1 LNSDKK
7 YDYIVAGMG
16 CAGLSLAMQ
25 LKRSSLNFSKVL
37 LIDKDLKNKNDRTW
51 CFWTKEK
58 NNWFDEIV
66 FKRWHKFSFKSN
78 SFEKEIILNP
88 YSYLMVKGIDFYE
101 FCLNEL
107 KTDSRFEIITD
118 EIKEIK
124 TKDNVAVLKTND
136 QTYSCDR
143 LFNSAFRTLNKK
155 ANHINYVQHF
165 KGWLIEAET
174 DSFNLD
180 CPVFMDFTV
189 EQHNDCRFVYVIPFS
204 KTKALI
210 EYTGFSEVGLNDDLY
225 DRELKNY
232 IQNTLNITSYKI
244 IETEKGDIP
253 MVESDFINPFGDRV
267 VNIGTSGGSSKPSTG
282 YTFYFIQKNTD
293 HIIRQLKTGSTKLIS
308 PKRKKR
314 FLLYDK
320 ILLEVLD
327 KKEISAKNVFTDL
340 FKKNKIKNL
349 LAFLN
354 EESSVSQD
362 LVVMNSV
369 SKKHFIKASLKKL
382 ISRPSKIL

>member
-1 LNSDKK
+1 
-7 YDYIVAGMG
+7 MG
-16 CAGLSLAMQ
+16 CAGLSLAIQ
-25 LKRSSLNFSKVL
+25 LKRSTLNFSKVL

-66 FKRWHKFSFKSN
+66 FKRWNKFSFKGDL
-78 SFEKEIILNP
+78 FEKEITLNP
-88 YSYLMVKGIDFYE
+88 YSYLMIKGIDFYD

-107 KTDSRFEIITD
+107 KNDSRFEILTD
-118 EIKEIK
+118 EIKEINSKDAFAILK
-124 TKDNVAVLKTND
+124 TKDH
-136 QTYSCDR
+136 TYSCNY

-165 KGWLIEAET
+165 KGWLVET
-174 DSFNLD
+174 EMDSFNMD
-180 CPVFMDFTV
+180 CPVFMDFSV
-189 EQHNDCRFVYVIPFS
+189 KQHNDCRFIYVIPFS

-210 EYTGFSEVGLNDDLY
+210 EYTGFSDTGLNDDFY
-225 DRELKNY
+225 DKELKNY
-232 IQNTLNITSYKI
+232 IQNTLNITTYKI

-267 VNIGTSGGSSKPSTG
+267 VNIGTAGGSSKPSTG
-282 YTFYFIQKNTD
+282 YTFYFIQKNTKY
-293 HIIRQLKTGSTKLIS
+293 IIHQLETGSSKLVS

-340 FKKNKIKNL
+340 FRKNKIKNL

-354 EESSVSQD
+354 EESSVAQD
-362 LVVMNSV
+362 LLIMNSV

-382 ISRPSKIL
+382 IK

>member
-1 LNSDKK
+1 
-7 YDYIVAGMG
+7 MG

-66 FKRWHKFSFKSN
+66 FKRWYKFLFKGDL
-78 SFEKEIILNP
+78 FEKEITLKP
-88 YSYLMVKGIDFYE
+88 YSYLMIKGIDFYD

-107 KTDSRFEIITD
+107 KNDSRFEILTD
-118 EIKEIK
+118 EIKEINSKDAFAILK
-124 TKDNVAVLKTND
+124 TKE
-136 QTYSCDR
+136 QTYSCNY
-143 LFNSAFRTLNKK
+143 LFNSAFRTLHKK
-155 ANHINYVQHF
+155 AHHINYVQHF
-165 KGWLIEAET
+165 KGWLVETET
-174 DSFNLD
+174 DSFNAD
-180 CPVFMDFTV
+180 CPVFMDFSV
-189 EQHNDCRFVYVIPFS
+189 EQHNDCRFIYVIPLS

-210 EYTGFSEVGLNDDLY
+210 EYTGFSDTGLNDDFY
-225 DRELKNY
+225 DKELKNY
-232 IQNTLNITSYKI
+232 IQNSLNITTYKI
-244 IETEKGDIP
+244 IEIEKGDIP

-267 VNIGTSGGSSKPSTG
+267 VNIGTAGGSSKPSTG
-282 YTFYFIQKNTD
+282 YTFYFIQKHTKY
-293 HIIRQLKTGSTKLIS
+293 IIHQLETGTSKLVS
-308 PKRKKR
+308 KKRKKR

-340 FKKNKIKNL
+340 FRKNKIKNL

-354 EESSVSQD
+354 EESSVAQD
-362 LVVMNSV
+362 LVIMNSV
-369 SKKHFIKASLKKL
+369 SKKHFIKAFLKKL
-382 ISRPSKIL
+382 IK

>member
-1 LNSDKK
+1 
-7 YDYIVAGMG
+7 MG
-16 CAGLSLAMQ
+16 CAGLSLAIQ

-66 FKRWHKFSFKSN
+66 FKRWNKFSFKGDL
-78 SFEKEIILNP
+78 FENEITLNP
-88 YSYLMVKGIDFYE
+88 YSYLMIKGIDFYD

-107 KTDSRFEIITD
+107 KNDSRFEILTD
-118 EIKEIK
+118 EIKEINSKDAFAILK
-124 TKDNVAVLKTND
+124 TKDH
-136 QTYSCDR
+136 TYSCNY

-165 KGWLIEAET
+165 KGWLVETET
-174 DSFNLD
+174 DSFNAD
-180 CPVFMDFTV
+180 CPVFMDFSIK
-189 EQHNDCRFVYVIPFS
+189 QHNDCRFVYVIPFS

-210 EYTGFSEVGLNDDLY
+210 EYTGFSDTGLNDDFY
-225 DRELKNY
+225 DKELKNY
-232 IQNTLNITSYKI
+232 IQNTLNITTYKI

-267 VNIGTSGGSSKPSTG
+267 VNIGTAGGSSKPSTG
-282 YTFYFIQKNTD
+282 YTFYFIQKNTKY
-293 HIIRQLKTGSTKLIS
+293 IIHQLETGSSKLVS

-340 FKKNKIKNL
+340 FRKNKIKNL

-354 EESSVSQD
+354 EESSVAQD
-362 LVVMNSV
+362 LLIMNSV

-382 ISRPSKIL
+382 IK

>member
-1 LNSDKK
+1 
-7 YDYIVAGMG
+7 MG

-58 NNWFDEIV
+58 NNWFDEFV
-66 FKRWHKFSFKSN
+66 YKRWYKFSFKGDL
-78 SFEKEIILNP
+78 FEKEITLNP
-88 YSYLMVKGIDFYE
+88 YSYLMIKGIDFYD

-107 KTDSRFEIITD
+107 KNDSRFEILTD
-118 EIKEIK
+118 EIKEINSKDAFAILK
-124 TKDNVAVLKTND
+124 TKE
-136 QTYSCDR
+136 QTYSCNY
-143 LFNSAFRTLNKK
+143 LFNSAFRTLHKK
-155 ANHINYVQHF
+155 AHHINYVQHF
-165 KGWLIEAET
+165 KGWLVETET
-174 DSFNLD
+174 DSFNAD
-180 CPVFMDFTV
+180 CPVFMDFSV
-189 EQHNDCRFVYVIPFS
+189 EQHNDCRFIYVIPLS

-210 EYTGFSEVGLNDDLY
+210 EYTGFSDTGLNDDFY
-225 DRELKNY
+225 DKELKNY
-232 IQNTLNITSYKI
+232 IQNSLNITTYKI
-244 IETEKGDIP
+244 IEIEKGDIP

-267 VNIGTSGGSSKPSTG
+267 VNIGTAGGSSKPSTG
-282 YTFYFIQKNTD
+282 YTFYFIQKNTKY
-293 HIIRQLKTGSTKLIS
+293 IIHQLETGSSKLVS

-340 FKKNKIKNL
+340 FRKNKIKNL

-354 EESSVSQD
+354 EESSVAQD
-362 LVVMNSV
+362 LVIMNSV
-369 SKKHFIKASLKKL
+369 SKKHFIKAFLKKL
-382 ISRPSKIL
+382 IK

>member
-1 LNSDKK
+1 LSSDKK
-7 YDYIVAGMG
+7 YDYIIAGMG
-16 CAGLSLAMQ
+16 CAGLSLAIQ

-66 FKRWHKFSFKSN
+66 FKRWNKFSFKGDL
-78 SFEKEIILNP
+78 FEKEITLNP
-88 YSYLMVKGIDFYE
+88 YSYLMIKGIDFYD

-107 KTDSRFEIITD
+107 KNDSRFEILTD
-118 EIKEIK
+118 EIKEINSKDAFAILK
-124 TKDNVAVLKTND
+124 TKDH
-136 QTYSCDR
+136 TYSCNY

-165 KGWLIEAET
+165 KGWLIETEM
-174 DSFNLD
+174 DSFNAD
-180 CPVFMDFTV
+180 CPVFMDFSIK
-189 EQHNDCRFVYVIPFS
+189 QHNDCRFVYVIPFS

-210 EYTGFSEVGLNDDLY
+210 EYTGFSDTGLNDDFY
-225 DRELKNY
+225 DKELKNY
-232 IQNTLNITSYKI
+232 IQNTLNITTYKI

-267 VNIGTSGGSSKPSTG
+267 VNIGTAGGSSKPSTG
-282 YTFYFIQKNTD
+282 YTFYFIQKNTKY
-293 HIIRQLKTGSTKLIS
+293 IIHQLETGSSKLVS
-308 PKRKKR
+308 QKRKKR

-340 FKKNKIKNL
+340 FRKNKIKNL

-354 EESSVSQD
+354 EESSVAQD
-362 LVVMNSV
+362 LLIMNSV

-382 ISRPSKIL
+382 IK

>member
-1 LNSDKK
+1 MSSDKK
-7 YDYIVAGMG
+7 YDYIIAGMG
-16 CAGLSLAMQ
+16 CAGLSLAIQ

-66 FKRWHKFSFKSN
+66 FKRWNKFSFKGDL
-78 SFEKEIILNP
+78 FEKEITLNP
-88 YSYLMVKGIDFYE
+88 YSYLMIKGIDFYD

-107 KTDSRFEIITD
+107 KNDSRFEILTD
-118 EIKEIK
+118 EIKEINSKDAFAILK
-124 TKDNVAVLKTND
+124 TKDH
-136 QTYSCDR
+136 TYSCNY

-165 KGWLIEAET
+165 KGWLIETEM
-174 DSFNLD
+174 DSFNAD
-180 CPVFMDFTV
+180 CPVFMDFSIK
-189 EQHNDCRFVYVIPFS
+189 QHNDCRFVYVIPFS

-210 EYTGFSEVGLNDDLY
+210 EYTGFSDTGLNDDFY
-225 DRELKNY
+225 DKELKNY
-232 IQNTLNITSYKI
+232 IQNTLNITTYKI

-267 VNIGTSGGSSKPSTG
+267 VNIGTAGGSSKPSTG
-282 YTFYFIQKNTD
+282 YTFYFIQKNTKY
-293 HIIRQLKTGSTKLIS
+293 IIHQLETGSSKLVS
-308 PKRKKR
+308 QKRKKR

-340 FKKNKIKNL
+340 FRKNKIKNL

-354 EESSVSQD
+354 EESSVAQD
-362 LVVMNSV
+362 LLIMNSV

-382 ISRPSKIL
+382 IK

>member
-1 LNSDKK
+1 LSSDKK
-7 YDYIVAGMG
+7 YDYIIAGMG
-16 CAGLSLAMQ
+16 CAGLSLAIQ

-66 FKRWHKFSFKSN
+66 FKRWNKFSFKGDL
-78 SFEKEIILNP
+78 FEKEITLNP
-88 YSYLMVKGIDFYE
+88 YSYLMIKGIDFYD

-107 KTDSRFEIITD
+107 KNDSRFEILTD
-118 EIKEIK
+118 EIKEINSKDAFAILK
-124 TKDNVAVLKTND
+124 TKDH
-136 QTYSCDR
+136 TYSCNY

-165 KGWLIEAET
+165 KGWLVETET
-174 DSFNLD
+174 DSFNAD
-180 CPVFMDFTV
+180 CPVFMDFSIK
-189 EQHNDCRFVYVIPFS
+189 QHNDCRFVYVIPFS

-210 EYTGFSEVGLNDDLY
+210 EYTGFSDTGLNDDFY
-225 DRELKNY
+225 DKELKNY
-232 IQNTLNITSYKI
+232 IQNTLNITTYKI

-267 VNIGTSGGSSKPSTG
+267 VNIGTAGGNSKPSTG
-282 YTFYFIQKNTD
+282 YTFYFIQKNTKY
-293 HIIRQLKTGSTKLIS
+293 IIHQLETGSSKLVS

-340 FKKNKIKNL
+340 FRKNKIKNL

-354 EESSVSQD
+354 EESSVAQD
-362 LVVMNSV
+362 LLIMNSV

-382 ISRPSKIL
+382 IK